1 MSEDR
6 TPYRP
11 RDPGP
16 TETWVDRLLEHSRT
30 ELARLPLDT
39 ELDGTHLTAVRR
51 LTGLDRFQL
60 SRLLG
65 IDLATLERWER
76 GMGTPDGAA
85 RTVLLVGLSFPE
97 VLRAFFAGRG

>member
-1 MSEDR
+1 
-6 TPYRP
+6 
-11 RDPGP
+11 
-16 TETWVDRLLEHSRT
+16 VDRLLEHSRT

-76 GMGTPDGAA
+76 GIGSPDGAA